1 MSLLLLFLFQGE
13 RQCVNYILADLQSF
27 REALAVLQ
35 RQVDD
40 LDELKLMHYQK
51 IIEHEEGVWDV
62 VQGKVSCP
70 GLAFGCPNFG
80 LAELRFALSSGLRW
94 TYSTDLPQKRKYST
108 RFGIIDHYH

>member
-1 MSLLLLFLFQGE
+1 MRSMNRKERSESPNFIPFQGK

-51 IIEHEEGVWDV
+51 IIEHEEDVWGV
-62 VQGKVSCP
+62 VQGKVSCL
-70 GLAFGCPNFG
+70 GLAIG
-80 LAELRFALSSGLRW
+80 LS
-94 TYSTDLPQKRKYST
+94 
-108 RFGIIDHYH
+108 